1 MSYDSTMVAER
12 PHAGA
17 NPDSPLRGARA
28 ALLLLTAVN
37 LLNYL
42 DRYVVSALVESLRHS
57 ELHLSD
63 PQLGLLMSS
72 FLVFYLAA
80 SPIFGVWGD
89 RGSRPR
95 LIAAG
100 VALWSGATSLAGFAQ
115 SFRHLLFARSAVG
128 IGEASY
134 GTIAPALLSDAFP
147 ENRRGLVMSVFY
159 SALPVGAAAGYIA
172 GGLIDRRFGW
182 RAAFL
187 LVGCPGLILSYLVS
201 RLPDFPR
208 AAATGT
214 PGALSSFAGLIRNRP
229 YRLTVLGYAAYTFA
243 LGALAF
249 WTPAFLERARGM
261 TRAQATV
268 QFGVIVVATG
278 FAGTFAGGWLADSLR
293 RRTARSDLWVAGIA
307 TLSAVP
313 VVWVAFSTQNRTVSL
328 AAITLAEVLLFLPT
342 GPANA
347 AILGAAPP
355 DRRATAMALSI
366 FAIHLLGD
374 VPSPVLLGLL
384 SQATSLQTAFRWL
397 PAPILLAGVTWC
409 YAASRGGGSAPTH

>member
-1 MSYDSTMVAER
+1 MRGTDPEF
-12 PHAGA
+12 
-17 NPDSPLRGARA
+17 PLRGARA

-57 ELHLSD
+57 ELRLSD

-72 FLVFYLAA
+72 FLVFYLAT
-80 SPIFGVWGD
+80 SPVFGAWGD
-89 RGSRPR
+89 RRSRPR

-100 VALWSGATSLAGFAQ
+100 VALWSGATSLAGIARNFGQ
-115 SFRHLLFARSAVG
+115 LLFARSAVG
-128 IGEASY
+128 VGEASY

-159 SALPVGAAAGYIA
+159 SAIPVGAAAGYIA
-172 GGLIDRRFGW
+172 GGLLDRQFGW

-187 LVGCPGLILSYLVS
+187 LAGCPGLVLSYLVS
-201 RLPDFPR
+201 RLPEFPR
-208 AAATGT
+208 AAAAGP
-214 PGALSSFAGLIRNRP
+214 PGSLSSFASLVRNRP

-249 WTPAFLERARGM
+249 WTPAYLERARGM

-293 RRTARSDLWVAGIA
+293 RRTPRSDLWVAGLS
-307 TLSAVP
+307 TLSAAP
-313 VVWVAFSTQNRTVSL
+313 VVWIAFSTPNRSVSL

-342 GPANA
+342 GPVNA
-347 AILGAAPP
+347 AILGTAPP

-374 VPSPVLLGLL
+374 VPSPALLGFL

-397 PAPILLAGVTWC
+397 PAPILVAGATWC
-409 YAASRGGGSAPTH
+409 YAASRRSGSAPTD

>member
-1 MSYDSTMVAER
+1 MR
-12 PHAGA
+12 GA
-17 NPDSPLRGARA
+17 SPEFPLRGARA

-57 ELHLSD
+57 KLHLSD

-80 SPIFGVWGD
+80 SPIFGAWGD

-100 VALWSGATSLAGFAQ
+100 VAFWSGATALAGVAR
-115 SFRHLLFARSAVG
+115 SFSHLLFARSAVG

-134 GTIAPALLSDAFP
+134 GTIAPALLADAFP
-147 ENRRGLVMSVFY
+147 ESRRGRVMSVFY

-172 GGLIDRRFGW
+172 GGLLDRRFGW

-187 LVGCPGLILSYLVS
+187 FAGCPGLLLSFLVS
-201 RLPDFPR
+201 RLPDFPKGT
-208 AAATGT
+208 AAGT
-214 PGALSSFAGLIRNRP
+214 PGSLSSFASLIRNRP
-229 YRLTVLGYAAYTFA
+229 YRRTVLGYAAYTFA

-261 TRAQATV
+261 ARAEATV
-268 QFGVIVVATG
+268 QFGMIVVATG

-293 RRTARSDLWVAGIA
+293 RKTPQSDLWVAGIA
-307 TLSAVP
+307 TLAAAP
-313 VVWVAFSTQNRTVSL
+313 VVWIAFSSQNRGVSL
-328 AAITLAEVLLFLPT
+328 TAITIAEVLLFLPT

-347 AILGAAPP
+347 AILAAATP

-366 FAIHLLGD
+366 FVIHLLGD
-374 VPSPVLLGLL
+374 VPSPLLLGLL
-384 SQATSLQTAFRWL
+384 SQATSLETAFRWL
-397 PAPILLAGVTWC
+397 PAPILVAGATWC
-409 YAASRGGGSAPTH
+409 FAASRGSRSDGTRLENG

>member
-1 MSYDSTMVAER
+1 MRGTDPEI
-12 PHAGA
+12 
-17 NPDSPLRGARA
+17 PLRGARA

-57 ELHLSD
+57 ELRLTD

-72 FLVFYLAA
+72 FLVVYLVA
-80 SPIFGVWGD
+80 SPVFGAWGD

-100 VALWSGATSLAGFAQ
+100 VAIWSAATALAGFAR
-115 SFRHLLFARSAVG
+115 SFAQILLARSAVG

-134 GTIAPALLSDAFP
+134 GTIAPAMLSDAFP
-147 ENRRGLVMSVFY
+147 EKRRGRVMSVFY

-172 GGLIDRRFGW
+172 GGLLDRRFGW

-187 LVGCPGLILSYLVS
+187 LAGCPGLALSYFVS

-208 AAATGT
+208 GTLAAETGI
-214 PGALSSFAGLIRNRP
+214 LSSFAGLLRNRP

-261 TRAQATV
+261 TRSQATV
-268 QFGVIVVATG
+268 QFGLIVVATG
-278 FAGTFAGGWLADSLR
+278 FAGTFAGGWLADALR
-293 RRTARSDLWVAGIA
+293 RRIPRSDLWVCGVS
-307 TLSAVP
+307 TLAAAP
-313 VVWVAFSTQNRTVSL
+313 VVWIAFSTPSRTVSV
-328 AAITLAEVLLFLPT
+328 AAIAAAEVLLFLST
-342 GPANA
+342 GPANS
-347 AILGAAPP
+347 AILGSAPP
-355 DRRATAMALSI
+355 GRRATAMALSI

-374 VPSPVLLGLL
+374 VPSPLLLGLL
-384 SQATSLQTAFRWL
+384 SQATSLETAFRWL
-397 PAPILLAGVTWC
+397 PAPILVAGATWC
-409 YAASRGGGSAPTH
+409 RAALRGESSGG